1 MKSDNQNQ
9 DTPSGDCLVIANNRS
24 GSFFSQTKL
33 RRALSKI
40 PIRDSGDVPVV
51 FPKSRGDA
59 IDYAYRAA
67 VNGAKQIFVWGGD
80 GSINA
85 VLNGVIRAK
94 HEGIPTP
101 TLVLLGGG
109 SGSDFMR
116 TLKRRKAP
124 SKLLVD
130 AGLAEI
136 DDVLEPQFFMNGFS
150 FGVTAEIAKLK
161 DVMPRWLP
169 GPLKYLISTF
179 VRLAQGKLHRSAEI
193 DAVLHKSILG
203 AIFLNGQFVG
213 GGMRLLIDTSIQDG
227 VFEKITLPKMKIISI
242 LKLILSV
249 YTTGIRRQEDVQIDN
264 MTENVSVSF
273 GLATECETDGEVF
286 LASKVKISV
295 IKQAIEVQTFT

>member
-24 GSFFSQTKL
+24 GSFFSKTKL
-33 RRALSKI
+33 QRALSKI
-40 PIRDSGDVPVV
+40 PIEGSGDVSVV
-51 FPKSRGDA
+51 FPKSRGEA
-59 IDYAYRAA
+59 IDYAYRSA
-67 VNGAKQIFVWGGD
+67 VNGAKQILVWGGD

-85 VLNGVIRAK
+85 VLNGVMRAK
-94 HEGIPTP
+94 LEGIPTP

-116 TLKRRKAP
+116 TLKRRKVP

-161 DVMPRWLP
+161 DIMPRWLP

-193 DAVLHKSILG
+193 DEIPHKSILG

-213 GGMRLLIDTSIQDG
+213 GGMRLLTDTSIQDG
-227 VFEKITLPKMKIISI
+227 VFERITLPKMKIISI

-249 YTTGIRRQEDVQIDN
+249 YTTGVGRQEDVQIEN
-264 MTENVSVSF
+264 LTENVGVSF
-273 GLATECETDGEVF
+273 GLATDCETDGEVF
-286 LASKVKISV
+286 SASKVKISV
-295 IKQAIEVQTFT
+295 LKQAIEVQTFT